1 MGNMYVVMS
10 KLKDRISTDNKH
22 MIKYIMRKI
31 VLSLF
36 ALCCFS
42 AVMAQQKT
50 RSLSVELLGA
60 QTIAG
65 INYDSRFE
73 GNSGLGYRVGIGYGY
88 GENSGWFDQKIN
100 GVGVPLE
107 LNYLLGKKNSKLEL
121 GFGASLG
128 VYQVKETI
136 GYVKDT
142 GWYPGGENTDETSP
156 KIDFYTSS
164 KTQFGYFKNILE
176 LDATGIN
183 NPMTSTNLKEVSRYT
198 VNGKRLTT
206 PTKGINVVKY
216 SNGMVKKELVK

>member
-1 MGNMYVVMS
+1 
-10 KLKDRISTDNKH
+10 

-65 INYDSRFE
+65 INYDSRFN

-88 GENSGWFDQKIN
+88 GDNSGLFDQKIN

-156 KIDFYTSS
+156 KIDFTLHQKLNSVISSSATS
-164 KTQFGYFKNILE
+164 
-176 LDATGIN
+176 ATAI
-183 NPMTSTNLKEVSRYT
+183 SA
-198 VNGKRLTT
+198 
-206 PTKGINVVKY
+206 PTASCFV
-216 SNGMVKKELVK
+216 

>member
-1 MGNMYVVMS
+1 
-10 KLKDRISTDNKH
+10 

-88 GENSGWFDQKIN
+88 GDNSGWPDQKIN

-121 GFGASLG
+121 GFGASFG

-142 GWYPGGENTDETSP
+142 GGGIQVWRIQTKLLLKLIFTLHQKLNSV
-156 KIDFYTSS
+156 ISS
-164 KTQFGYFKNILE
+164 S
-176 LDATGIN
+176 AT
-183 NPMTSTNLKEVSRYT
+183 
-198 VNGKRLTT
+198 
-206 PTKGINVVKY
+206 
-216 SNGMVKKELVK
+216 

>member
-1 MGNMYVVMS
+1 
-10 KLKDRISTDNKH
+10 

-60 QTIAG
+60 QNIAG
-65 INYDSRFE
+65 INYDSRFK

-88 GENSGWFDQKIN
+88 GNTSGLFDQKIN

-121 GFGASLG
+121 GFGVSLG
-128 VYQVKETI
+128 VYHIKETMA
-136 GYVKDT
+136 YVEDT
-142 GWYPGGENTDETSP
+142 GWYPGTEDTDQKDGEI
-156 KIDFYTSS
+156 KYYTYTI
-164 KTQFGYFKNILE
+164 KENRFGYFFFGDIGYRYQRPN
-176 LDATGIN
+176 GF
-183 NPMTSTNLKEVSRYT
+183 MFRVGVSPSF
-198 VNGKRLTT
+198 NFGD
-206 PTKGINVVKY
+206 KY
-216 SNGMVKKELVK
+216 GLSKAAFFPYIGFGWSF

>member
-10 KLKDRISTDNKH
+10 KLKDRIYPDNKH
-22 MIKYIMRKI
+22 IIKFVMRKI

-65 INYDSRFE
+65 INYDSRFN
-73 GNSGLGYRVGIGYGY
+73 GNSGLGYRVGVGYVY
-88 GENSGWFDQKIN
+88 GDTSGWVDQKIN

-107 LNYLLGKKNSKLEL
+107 LNYLLGKKNNKLEL

-136 GYVKDT
+136 GHVKDT

-156 KIDFYTSS
+156 KIDFTLHQKLNSVISSSATS
-164 KTQFGYFKNILE
+164 
-176 LDATGIN
+176 ATAI
-183 NPMTSTNLKEVSRYT
+183 SA
-198 VNGKRLTT
+198 
-206 PTKGINVVKY
+206 PTASCFV
-216 SNGMVKKELVK
+216 

>member
-1 MGNMYVVMS
+1 
-10 KLKDRISTDNKH
+10 
-22 MIKYIMRKI
+22 MRKI

-50 RSLSVELLGA
+50 RNLSVELLGA
-60 QTIAG
+60 QTIVG
-65 INYDSRFE
+65 INYDSRFN

-88 GENSGWFDQKIN
+88 GDTSGLFDQKIN

-142 GWYPGGENTDETSP
+142 GWYPRGDNTDETFHVF
-156 KIDFYTSS
+156 DFYTSS
-164 KTQFGYFKNILE
+164 KTQFG
-176 LDATGIN
+176 
-183 NPMTSTNLKEVSRYT
+183 
-198 VNGKRLTT
+198 
-206 PTKGINVVKY
+206 
-216 SNGMVKKELVK
+216 

>member
-1 MGNMYVVMS
+1 MYVVMS

-60 QTIAG
+60 QTIVG
-65 INYDSRFE
+65 INYDSRFDV
-73 GNSGLGYRVGIGYGY
+73 NSGLGYRVGIGYGY
-88 GENSGWFDQKIN
+88 GDNSGWPDQKIN

-142 GWYPGGENTDETSP
+142 GWYPGGRIQTKLLLKLNFTLHQKLNSVISSSATS
-156 KIDFYTSS
+156 
-164 KTQFGYFKNILE
+164 
-176 LDATGIN
+176 ATAI
-183 NPMTSTNLKEVSRYT
+183 SA
-198 VNGKRLTT
+198 
-206 PTKGINVVKY
+206 PTASCFV
-216 SNGMVKKELVK
+216 

>member
-1 MGNMYVVMS
+1 MYVVMS

-65 INYDSRFE
+65 INYDSRFN

-88 GENSGWFDQKIN
+88 GDNSGLFDQKIN

-156 KIDFYTSS
+156 NIDFYTSS
-164 KTQFGYFKNILE
+164 RTQFGYFLFGDIGYRYQRPN
-176 LDATGIN
+176 GF
-183 NPMTSTNLKEVSRYT
+183 MFRVGVSPSF
-198 VNGKRLTT
+198 NFGD
-206 PTKGINVVKY
+206 KY
-216 SNGMVKKELVK
+216 GLNKAAFFPYIGFGWSF